1 VPIKLAIFIGLPNIC
16 TNYISLKFNLTVM
29 KKFVYIVTD
38 RNRTSMHV
46 GMSSDLIKTLD
57 FYKKMPSLFFDSAQQ
72 LTRLVYFEEFRTE
85 AQAIARFK
93 VVSRFTRM
101 QKERLVRS
109 CNPDWI
115 DLTIGLD
122 FEHILMSKPIN
133 TQVTMPLSILS

>member
-1 VPIKLAIFIGLPNIC
+1 MQEGILNSLVLIYHPII
-16 TNYISLKFNLTVM
+16 M

-57 FYKKMPSLFFDSAQQ
+57 FYKQMPNLFFDNGKQ
-72 LTRLVYFEEFRTE
+72 LTRLVYFEEFKTE
-85 AQAIARFK
+85 AQALARFK
-93 VVSRFTRM
+93 LISRFTRA

-122 FEHILMSKPIN
+122 FENILLHRN
-133 TQVTMPLSILS
+133 LTNQVKLAFTSLS

>member
-1 VPIKLAIFIGLPNIC
+1 MQEGILN
-16 TNYISLKFNLTVM
+16 SLVLIFNLVIM

-57 FYKKMPSLFFDSAQQ
+57 FYKQMPNLFFDNGKQ
-72 LTRLVYFEEFRTE
+72 LTRLVYFEEFKTE
-85 AQAIARFK
+85 AQALSRFK
-93 VVSRFTRM
+93 LVSRFTRM

-115 DLTIGLD
+115 DLTVGLD
-122 FEHILMSKPIN
+122 FENILLHRNITN
-133 TQVTMPLSILS
+133 QVKLSFSSLS

>member
-1 VPIKLAIFIGLPNIC
+1 
-16 TNYISLKFNLTVM
+16 M

-38 RNRTSMHV
+38 RNRTNLHV

-57 FYKKMPSLFFDSAQQ
+57 FYKQMPSLFFDSGQQ
-72 LTRLVYFEEFRTE
+72 LTRLVYFEEFKTE
-85 AQAIARFK
+85 VQALSRFK
-93 VVSRFTRM
+93 LISRFTRV

-122 FEHILMSKPIN
+122 FEHIITSKIIN
-133 TQVTMPLSILS
+133 TQVKMPLSILS

>member
-1 VPIKLAIFIGLPNIC
+1 
-16 TNYISLKFNLTVM
+16 M

-133 TQVTMPLSILS
+133 SQVTMPLSILS

>member
-1 VPIKLAIFIGLPNIC
+1 MQEGILN
-16 TNYISLKFNLTVM
+16 SLVLDLSLIIM

-57 FYKKMPSLFFDSAQQ
+57 FYKQMPNLFFDNGQQ
-72 LTRLVYFEEFRTE
+72 LTRLVYFEEFKSE
-85 AQAIARFK
+85 AQALARFK
-93 VVSRFTRM
+93 TVSRFTRM

-122 FEHILMSKPIN
+122 FENILLHRNMTNQIN
-133 TQVTMPLSILS
+133 LSFTSLS

>member
-1 VPIKLAIFIGLPNIC
+1 MQEGILNSLVLIFKHVI
-16 TNYISLKFNLTVM
+16 M

-57 FYKKMPSLFFDSAQQ
+57 FYKQMPNLFFDNGQQ
-72 LTRLVYFEEFRTE
+72 LTRLVYFEEFKTE
-85 AQAIARFK
+85 AQALSRFK
-93 VVSRFTRM
+93 LISRFTRM

-122 FEHILMSKPIN
+122 FENILMHRNITN
-133 TQVTMPLSILS
+133 QVKLSFNSLS

>member
-1 VPIKLAIFIGLPNIC
+1 LQEDILNSLVLIFKHKI
-16 TNYISLKFNLTVM
+16 M

-57 FYKKMPSLFFDSAQQ
+57 FYKQMPNLFFDNGKQ
-72 LTRLVYFEEFRTE
+72 LTRLVYFEEFKTE
-85 AQAIARFK
+85 AQALARFK
-93 VVSRFTRM
+93 VISRFTRV

-122 FEHILMSKPIN
+122 FENILLHRNITN
-133 TQVTMPLSILS
+133 QVTLAFTSLS

>member
-1 VPIKLAIFIGLPNIC
+1 LQEGILN
-16 TNYISLKFNLTVM
+16 SLVLILDPLIM

-57 FYKKMPSLFFDSAQQ
+57 FYKQMPNLFFDNGKQ
-72 LTRLVYFEEFRTE
+72 LTRLVYFEEFKTE
-85 AQAIARFK
+85 AQALARFK
-93 VVSRFTRM
+93 VISRFTRV

-122 FEHILMSKPIN
+122 FENILLHRNITN
-133 TQVTMPLSILS
+133 QVTLAFTSLS

>member
-1 VPIKLAIFIGLPNIC
+1 MN
-16 TNYISLKFNLTVM
+16 
-29 KKFVYIVTD
+29 KFVYIVTD

-93 VVSRFTRM
+93 IVSRFTRM

-122 FEHILMSKPIN
+122 FEHIMMNKPIN
-133 TQVTMPLSILS
+133 TQVQMPLSILS

>member
-1 VPIKLAIFIGLPNIC
+1 
-16 TNYISLKFNLTVM
+16 M

-57 FYKKMPSLFFDSAQQ
+57 FYKQMPNLFFDNGKQ
-72 LTRLVYFEEFRTE
+72 LTRLVYFEEFKTE
-85 AQAIARFK
+85 AQALSRFK
-93 VVSRFTRM
+93 LISRFTRM

-115 DLTIGLD
+115 DLTVGLD
-122 FEHILMSKPIN
+122 FENILLHRNITN
-133 TQVTMPLSILS
+133 QVNIAFNSLS

>member
-1 VPIKLAIFIGLPNIC
+1 LQEGILNSLVLIFKHVI
-16 TNYISLKFNLTVM
+16 M

-57 FYKKMPSLFFDSAQQ
+57 FYKQMPNLFFDNGQQ
-72 LTRLVYFEEFRTE
+72 LTRLVYFEEFKTE
-85 AQAIARFK
+85 AQALSRFK
-93 VVSRFTRM
+93 LISRFTRM

-122 FEHILMSKPIN
+122 FENILMHRNITN
-133 TQVTMPLSILS
+133 QVKLSFNRLS